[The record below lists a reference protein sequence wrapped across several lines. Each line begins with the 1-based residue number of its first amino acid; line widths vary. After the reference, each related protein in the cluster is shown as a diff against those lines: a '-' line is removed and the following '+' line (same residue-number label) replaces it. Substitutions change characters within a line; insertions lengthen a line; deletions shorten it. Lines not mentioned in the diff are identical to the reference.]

1 MVSSLERE
9 ILEAKQEGNDAL
21 VECLTL
27 MQEAYIRW
35 QPVED
40 DVEERCEPLLGTHAS
55 ETAQPR

>member
-1 MVSSLERE
+1 MIGLLEQE
-9 ILEAKQEGNDAL
+9 IVKAEQDSNDAL

-35 QPVED
+35 QPLDD
-40 DVEERCEPLLGTHAS
+40 DVEERCQLVLGTHSS